1 MPRPPKSL
9 VHLRQRDQADV
20 RGLIQRERGRRIQPP
35 VRQPPGDLAAGAGD
49 VPGERGEQR
58 RELRILRAQQVHRA
72 ALEQQRLDIQRRG
85 GRTVRATVTPVAS
98 ITGPVTGCPAARAAP
113 GSCSHINAGRIDCV
127 IEVSVR
133 SFVLTKCSSSC
144 PNPSASGL
152 ASSISRTLL

>member
-1 MPRPPKSL
+1 MFGASSSANVAGGSSRPSGNRPATW
-9 VHLRQRDQADV
+9 R
-20 RGLIQRERGRRIQPP
+20 P
-35 VRQPPGDLAAGAGD
+35 VRAMCPVRAVSSGASCASSAPSRYTVPLWNSSASTSSAG
-49 VPGERGEQR
+49 
-58 RELRILRAQQVHRA
+58 
-72 ALEQQRLDIQRRG
+72 RG
-85 GRTVRATVTPVAS
+85 GPSGSGTVTPVAS

-127 IEVSVR
+127 IEVRVR